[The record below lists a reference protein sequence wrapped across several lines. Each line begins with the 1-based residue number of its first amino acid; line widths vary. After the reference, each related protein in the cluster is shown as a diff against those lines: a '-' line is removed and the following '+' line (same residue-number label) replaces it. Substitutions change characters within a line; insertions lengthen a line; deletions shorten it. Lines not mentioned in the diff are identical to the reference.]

1 MQNIYYYYYLFYVCM
16 YIFTYKK
23 DVSLYQDLVICTWTT
38 WAFYGLITKGLQT
51 AVLINSLSF

>member
-1 MQNIYYYYYLFYVCM
+1 M